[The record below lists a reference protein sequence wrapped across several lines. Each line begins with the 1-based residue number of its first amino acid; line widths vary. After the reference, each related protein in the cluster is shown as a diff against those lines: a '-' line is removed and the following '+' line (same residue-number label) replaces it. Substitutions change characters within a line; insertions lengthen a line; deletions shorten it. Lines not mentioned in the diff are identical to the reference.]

1 MIAATQLRLVLVTPE
16 TTLVDAPTTSVIVP
30 MFDGQ
35 LGVLP
40 GRAPAIG
47 RLGTGEL
54 RFEGEGGT
62 QRYFIDG
69 GFLQVKGS
77 VVTVLTHEAKL
88 TSGLNAD
95 AAQQALEQANQLVAT
110 TDDAAAGKRHA
121 QERARRMLA
130 LSRRF

>member
-16 TTLVDAPTTSVIVP
+16 TTLVDATTTSIVVP
-30 MFDGQ
+30 LFDGQ

-40 GRAPAIG
+40 GRAPAVG

-54 RFEGEGGT
+54 RFDGEGGT

-69 GFLQVKGS
+69 GFLQIKGS
-77 VVTVLTHEAKL
+77 VVTVLTHEARL
-88 TSGLNAD
+88 TSAIDGS
-95 AAQQALEQANQLVAT
+95 AAQQALEQANQQVAT
-110 TDDAAAGKRHA
+110 SDEAAAAKLHA
-121 QERARRMLA
+121 QARARKLLS